1 MTITSN
7 SKTRSQIFKT
17 IAELTQIIKQLQSS
31 SNKMTILKQRN
42 KLIITELETTI
53 QTNTLSKLRIL
64 NSLILDIE
72 EIKQIISEEK
82 INVTISDLIDVQYP
96 KYLKGQKTC
105 KLLKTIAAPQTDGK
119 LIIEDEIIICE
130 SKFYSVQF
138 CKIK

>member
-82 INVTISDLIDVQYP
+82 INVTISDLIDV
-96 KYLKGQKTC
+96 
-105 KLLKTIAAPQTDGK
+105 
-119 LIIEDEIIICE
+119 
-130 SKFYSVQF
+130 
-138 CKIK
+138 